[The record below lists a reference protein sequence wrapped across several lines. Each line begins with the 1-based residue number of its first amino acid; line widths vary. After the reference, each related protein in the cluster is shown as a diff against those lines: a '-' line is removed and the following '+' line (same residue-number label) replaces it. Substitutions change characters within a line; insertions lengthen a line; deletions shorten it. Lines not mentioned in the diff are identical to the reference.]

1 MRRSKHR
8 KIYFNHQHAVALAIL
23 SLSLAAYWWLKIQ
36 GDVSLLRPEGLKQ
49 TINGYGTAGILVY
62 ISVIALAVI
71 MSPIPGAPL
80 TVLQEPAVWGAFW
93 AGRYSVIGGLDF

>member
-8 KIYFNHQHAVALAIL
+8 KIHFNHQHAVALAIL
-23 SLSLAAYWWLKIQ
+23 SLSLAAYWWLKTQ

-49 TINGYGTAGILVY
+49 AINGYGIAGILVY

-71 MSPIPGAPL
+71 ISPIPGAPL
-80 TVLQEPAVWGAFW
+80 TVAAGAVWGAFW